1 MMDNL
6 NEYSEQHLRRFY
18 RIHGNNPEGKTK
30 EEIIDYFLR
39 RAEQGDL
46 HVLDNL
52 KVWVTRWIEA
62 GE

>member
-1 MMDNL
+1 MPDNL
-6 NEYSEQHLRRFY
+6 KEYPERYLRRFY
-18 RIHGNNPEGKTK
+18 KMHGNNPAGKTK

-46 HVLDNL
+46 HVLDNI
-52 KVWVTRWIEA
+52 KVWVTRWMEA